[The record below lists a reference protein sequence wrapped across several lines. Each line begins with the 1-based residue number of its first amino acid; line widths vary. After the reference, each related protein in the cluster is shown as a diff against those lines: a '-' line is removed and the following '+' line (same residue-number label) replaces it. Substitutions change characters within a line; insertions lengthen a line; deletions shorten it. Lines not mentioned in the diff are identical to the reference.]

1 MIMVIHFLQRKHI
14 VPNLQVATV
23 LSPQCSRVD
32 TKSLR
37 SCAHVTADMTAPH
50 RCIAMAS
57 HGVPLMRVH
66 GP

>member
-23 LSPQCSRVD
+23 LSPQRSRVD

-37 SCAHVTADMTAPH
+37 SRAHCD
-50 RCIAMAS
+50 C
-57 HGVPLMRVH
+57 
-66 GP
+66 

>member
-37 SCAHVTADMTAPH
+37 SRAHCD
-50 RCIAMAS
+50 C
-57 HGVPLMRVH
+57 
-66 GP
+66 

>member
-23 LSPQCSRVD
+23 LTCGHEGCP
-32 TKSLR
+32 
-37 SCAHVTADMTAPH
+37 CAAAHTVTADMTAPH
-50 RCIAMAS
+50 RCTAS
-57 HGVPLMRVH
+57 HRTGVPLVRVH